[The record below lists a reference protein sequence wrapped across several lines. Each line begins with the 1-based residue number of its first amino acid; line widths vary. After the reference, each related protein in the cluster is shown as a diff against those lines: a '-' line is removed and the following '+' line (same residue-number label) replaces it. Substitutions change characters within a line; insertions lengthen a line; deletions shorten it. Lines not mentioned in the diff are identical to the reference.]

1 MRMQIESLCGVMV
14 KAPGAFDN
22 PAIAAAADM
31 ERASAPIPMEDS
43 ANFNFS
49 SLKFWWFFACAF
61 QALVTYSI
69 CIKYDIIQNS
79 GKYF

>member
-31 ERASAPIPMEDS
+31 SAPIPADATS
-43 ANFNFS
+43 NFNFRVSTFGGSFSNVYSS
-49 SLKFWWFFACAF
+49 SLRAHF
-61 QALVTYSI
+61 
-69 CIKYDIIQNS
+69 
-79 GKYF
+79 